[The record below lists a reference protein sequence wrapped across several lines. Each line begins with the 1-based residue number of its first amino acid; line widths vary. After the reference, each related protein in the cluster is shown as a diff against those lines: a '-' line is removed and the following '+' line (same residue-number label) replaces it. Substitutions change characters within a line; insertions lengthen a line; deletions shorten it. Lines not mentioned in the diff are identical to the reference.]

1 MKKDIPFLPVKDV
14 KIAVVRKS
22 NDEGEY
28 DWFVYLLNT
37 NSVPIKNVLVTSE
50 GYGVMNDEPRRTS
63 ILRHF
68 LGDVQ
73 SGDAI
78 IVEPI
83 HPSVFG
89 LTSEYWVSYFIDEQI
104 YDKRFIFVPDSIVEE
119 NLSYISQ
126 LNLSG
131 VLHE

>member
-14 KIAVVRKS
+14 KVAVVRKM
-22 NDEGEY
+22 NAEGNF

-37 NSVPIKNVLVTSE
+37 NNVTIKNVLVTSD
-50 GYGVMNDEPRRTS
+50 GYGYMNDEPRRTS
-63 ILRHF
+63 TLRHY
-68 LGDVQ
+68 LGDI
-73 SGDAI
+73 DPNHAAI
-78 IVEPI
+78 IEPI

-89 LTSEYWVSYFIDEQI
+89 LTSEYWVSYFIDGQI

-119 NLSYISQ
+119 NLSYIAQ

>member
-14 KIAVVRKS
+14 KVAVVRKT
-22 NDEGEY
+22 NDIGSF

-37 NSVPIKNVLVTSE
+37 NPFAIKNVFVTSE
-50 GYGVMNDEPRRTS
+50 GYGYMNDEMRRTS
-63 ILRHF
+63 TLRHF
-68 LGDVQ
+68 LGDVD
-73 SGDAI
+73 SGDAAI
-78 IVEPI
+78 IEPI
-83 HPSVFG
+83 DPAIFG
-89 LTSEYWVSYFIDEQI
+89 LNSEYWVSYFIDNQI

-126 LNLSG
+126 LDLSG

>member
-14 KIAVVRKS
+14 KIAVVRKT
-22 NDEGEY
+22 NDEGNP
-28 DWFVYLLNT
+28 DWFVYLINT
-37 NSVPIKNVLVTSE
+37 NTVPIKNVLVTSE
-50 GYGVMNDEPRRTS
+50 GYGTMNDEPRRTS

-68 LGDVQ
+68 LGDVP
-73 SGDAI
+73 SGEAAMI
-78 IVEPI
+78 EPI

-89 LTSEYWVSYFIDEQI
+89 LNSEYWVSYFIDDQI

-126 LNLSG
+126 LNLNG
-131 VLHE
+131 ILHE

>member
-22 NDEGEY
+22 NDEGAY

-37 NSVPIKNVLVTSE
+37 NTVPIKNVFVTSD
-50 GYGVMNDEPRRTS
+50 GYGYMNDEPRRTS
-63 ILRHF
+63 TLRHF
-68 LGDVQ
+68 LGDVAP
-73 SGDAI
+73 GEAVVI
-78 IVEPI
+78 EPI

-89 LTSEYWVSYFIDEQI
+89 LNSEYWVSYFIDSQI

-131 VLHE
+131 ILHE

>member
-22 NDEGEY
+22 NDEGGY

-37 NSVPIKNVLVTSE
+37 NTVPIKNVLVTSD
-50 GYGVMNDEPRRTS
+50 GYGYMNDEPRRTS
-63 ILRHF
+63 TLRHF

-73 SGDAI
+73 PDEAVI
-78 IVEPI
+78 IEPI

-89 LTSEYWVSYFIDEQI
+89 LNSEYWVSYFIDEQI

-119 NLSYISQ
+119 NLSYIAQ

>member
-14 KIAVVRKS
+14 KVAVVRKS
-22 NDEGEY
+22 NEEGDF

-37 NSVPIKNVLVTSE
+37 NNITIKNVFVTSD
-50 GYGVMNDEPRRTS
+50 GYGYMNDEMRRTS
-63 ILRHF
+63 TLRHF
-68 LGDVQ
+68 LGDV
-73 SGDAI
+73 GAGEAAI
-78 IVEPI
+78 IEPI

-89 LTSEYWVSYFIDEQI
+89 LTSEYWVSYFIDDQI

-126 LNLSG
+126 LNMSG